1 MDSRETRG
9 RQLAQDPRIRQVDTA
24 LWFVP
29 SEKSGG
35 YLVRLDRDAGRC
47 GCKDHQG
54 QRTRCKHIVAAE
66 LVRDGQAQQVALT
79 LPADPA
85 KPRPAPRGD
94 LTADEQARVRV
105 ALKFLRT
112 RAGWAALA
120 KGTRMT
126 RKALEN
132 VAYGRPATGGLAI
145 RLARFAGVPVDDV
158 LCGRFPG
165 DLCPHCGR
173 GPEGTV
179 D

>member
-1 MDSRETRG
+1 M
-9 RQLAQDPRIRQVDTA
+9 
-24 LWFVP
+24 
-29 SEKSGG
+29 
-35 YLVRLDRDAGRC
+35 
-47 GCKDHQG
+47 
-54 QRTRCKHIVAAE
+54 
-66 LVRDGQAQQVALT
+66 ALT
-79 LPADPA
+79 LPAAPA

-94 LTADEQARVRV
+94 LTADEQARVRL

-132 VAYGRPATGGLAI
+132 IAYGRTATGGLAI
-145 RLARFAGVPVDDV
+145 RLARFAAVPVDDV

-173 GPEGTV
+173 GPFAPQSSRSIEQ
-179 D
+179 